1 VSVRTFLVILLAA
14 LLIYFS
20 PLLLMLGSF
29 VLTEASAKMDSQQNI
44 TAIIKD
50 PKIQGAKIQ
59 HDKDSLSLSWEALST
74 PMINIK
80 NASTK
85 DLERLAKSV
94 YGEKNYDRCVVKKAN
109 LDSKVEFYKE
119 DSLIYTV
126 NFTGD

>member
-1 VSVRTFLVILLAA
+1 
-14 LLIYFS
+14 
-20 PLLLMLGSF
+20 MLGSF
-29 VLTEASAKMDSQQNI
+29 VLTEASAKMYSQQNI

-50 PKIQGAKIQ
+50 PEMRGAKIQ
-59 HDKDSLSLSWEALST
+59 HDNDSLSLSWEALST

>member
-1 VSVRTFLVILLAA
+1 M
-14 LLIYFS
+14 Y
-20 PLLLMLGSF
+20 
-29 VLTEASAKMDSQQNI
+29 SQQNI

-50 PKIQGAKIQ
+50 PEMRGAKIQ
-59 HDKDSLSLSWEALST
+59 YDKDSLSLSWEALST

-80 NASTK
+80 YASTK